1 MAHRWRRIILLV
13 AFVSTLGLA
22 QNAPPGSASVR
33 PSGGS
38 LGRIRLGAS
47 DPLWFNWQIAIPSQA
62 VPQSTFIEAAA
73 KADALGLGSIAGF
86 STHRVA
92 AEIPKPLD
100 FRLQAGERQA
110 ILYRLRE
117 LNIKIPLYHA
127 ESIPAD
133 ADSQR
138 KLFEFAKEMGVQ
150 TIACAPATGSLAAL
164 EKLADQF
171 GINVAIKGS
180 TTAAVNHGKRIGY
193 FIQADSKA
201 LDTLAAVKDKV
212 LAINV
217 RGQSDTLP
225 KLFLQAFRSDIKPLV
240 ITVDTTGGSDPSAD
254 LARGIDTLEKALQPA
269 MQARVAQVIDSPA
282 GKIRGPERLR
292 PEERQQIEAAIPT
305 AAPAKPKKARK
316 LLVLDLNM
324 WSGHATIPHGNLM
337 LELFAKRT
345 GAFEPA
351 FSNDLDNLKYDKIRE
366 YDAVFLNSVVGM
378 VFADPQV
385 RDGLIRFVREG
396 GGLAGV
402 HGTSYA
408 SLDWHEFTEML
419 GAGAGPHRVEK
430 QILKIDDPKSPLTAA
445 FDGQAIEHTDEF
457 YHFPASSPY
466 SRDRLHV
473 LLSIDVEKSDM
484 ATSGRLCATCVRP
497 DHDYGM
503 SWIRSYGKGRVFFT
517 PLGHTPVF
525 FANPKMMKHMLAGIQ
540 FALGDLE
547 ADTTPSARI
556 DGKTAR

>member
-1 MAHRWRRIILLV
+1 MT
-13 AFVSTLGLA
+13 FV
-22 QNAPPGSASVR
+22 
-33 PSGGS
+33 
-38 LGRIRLGAS
+38 
-47 DPLWFNWQIAIPSQA
+47 
-62 VPQSTFIEAAA
+62 EAAA

-86 STHRVA
+86 SNQRAA

-100 FRLQAGERQA
+100 FRLQQGERQA

-117 LNIKIPLYHA
+117 LNIRMPLYHA
-127 ESIPAD
+127 ESVPSD
-133 ADSQR
+133 PESKR
-138 KLFEFAKEMGVQ
+138 KLFEFAKEMGVH
-150 TIACAPATGSLAAL
+150 TIACTPPAGSLASL
-164 EKLADQF
+164 EQLAEQF
-171 GINVAIKGS
+171 QVSIAITDNIS
-180 TTAAVNHGKRIGY
+180 AAVKHGKRIGY

-201 LDTLAAVKDKV
+201 LDTLATVKDKV
-212 LAINV
+212 LAVNV
-217 RGQSDTLP
+217 KANSGVLP
-225 KLFLQAFRSDIKPLV
+225 KFFLQAFRSGVKPLLV
-240 ITVDTTGGSDPSAD
+240 IVDTTAAGDASNE
-254 LARGIDTLEKALQPA
+254 LARGIDALEKALQPA
-269 MQARVAQVIDSPA
+269 MQARVAQVINSPA
-282 GKIRGPERLR
+282 GKIRGPERLG
-292 PEERQQIEAAIPT
+292 PGERQQIEAAIPSS
-305 AAPAKPKKARK
+305 APAKPKKQRK

-337 LELFAKRT
+337 LEMLAKKT
-345 GAFEPA
+345 GAFDPT
-351 FSNDLDNLKYDKIRE
+351 FSNDLNNLKYDKIRD

-385 RDGLIRFVREG
+385 REGLIRFVREG

-408 SLDWHEFTEML
+408 SLDWPEFTEML
-419 GAGAGPHRVEK
+419 GAGAGPHRVET

-484 ATSGRLCATCVRP
+484 ATSGRLCASCMRP

-525 FANPKMMKHMLAGIQ
+525 FTNPRMMKHMLAGIQ

-547 ADTTPSARI
+547 ADTTPSAKLA
-556 DGKTAR
+556 GNAAR

>member
-1 MAHRWRRIILLV
+1 MAHRWRRIVLLV
-13 AFVSTLGLA
+13 ALISTCGLA
-22 QNAPPGSASVR
+22 QNVPPGSASVR

-38 LGRIRLGAS
+38 LGRIRLGAA
-47 DPLWFNWQIAIPSQA
+47 DPLWFSWQIAIPSQA
-62 VPQSTFIEAAA
+62 LPQMTFVEAAA
-73 KADALGLGSIAGF
+73 KADALGIGSIAGF
-86 STHRVA
+86 STQRA
-92 AEIPKPLD
+92 AVEIPKPLD
-100 FRLQAGERQA
+100 FRLAAGERQA

-117 LNIKIPLYHA
+117 LNIRMPLYHA
-127 ESIPAD
+127 DGVGTD

-138 KLFEFAKEMGVQ
+138 KFFEFAKEMGVQ
-150 TIACAPATGSLAAL
+150 TIACAPAAASLPAL
-164 EKLADQF
+164 EKLAEQF
-171 GINVAIKGS
+171 QVNIAIKGN
-180 TTAAVNHGKRIGY
+180 TTAANTFGKRVGY
-193 FIQADSKA
+193 FVQVDSKA
-201 LDTLAAVKDKV
+201 LDALAALKGKV
-212 LAINV
+212 LAVNV
-217 RGQSDTLP
+217 HGNSDVLP
-225 KLFLQAFRSDIKPLV
+225 KFFLQAFRDEVKPMV
-240 ITVDTTGGSDPSAD
+240 ITVDTTAGGDPSAD
-254 LARGIDTLEKALQPA
+254 LARNLDALEKALQPA

-282 GKIRGPERLR
+282 GKIRGPDRLR
-292 PEERQQIEAAIPT
+292 PEERQGIEAAIPSQ
-305 AAPAKPKKARK
+305 APAKPKKPRK
-316 LLVLDLNM
+316 LLVVDLNM

-337 LELFAKRT
+337 IELFAKRT
-345 GAFEPA
+345 GAFEPT
-351 FSNDLDNLKYDKIRE
+351 FSNDLNNLKYDKIRE

-385 RDGLIRFVREG
+385 RAGLIRFVREG

-408 SLDWHEFTEML
+408 SLDWPEFTEML

-430 QILKIDDPKSPLTAA
+430 QILKIDDPKSPLTVA

-484 ATSGRLCATCVRP
+484 ATSGRLCPSCIRP

-503 SWIRSYGKGRVFFT
+503 SWIRSYDKGRIFFT

-525 FANPKMMKHMLAGIQ
+525 FTNPKMMKHMLAGIQ

-547 ADTTPSARI
+547 ADTTPSAKI
-556 DGKTAR
+556 AGKTAR